1 MIVALAGGVGGA
13 RLADGLAQ
21 IAGESLSV
29 IVNIGDD
36 FEHLGLLVS
45 PDLDSVMY
53 TLGGVANAEQGWGV
67 AGETWAFMDQ
77 IGKLGGPTW
86 FRLGD
91 RDIAT
96 HALRS
101 EKLRGGMR
109 LTDVTADL
117 CARLGIRARILPMS
131 DDRVRTIVHTNNGS
145 LSFQD
150 YFVRLRCEVPVTGF
164 SFDGIDNAHP
174 SAEVVAA
181 LAAPDLEAII
191 LCPSNPYV
199 SLGPILKLP
208 GLSDSILAAGAPVVA
223 ISPIIGGAA
232 VKGPAAKMMRELGL
246 AISPVTVGQAYRG
259 LIAGIMIDRVDAGLR
274 AEIESMGIAVSVSDI
289 LMRDSADR
297 RRLAEECMAFA
308 HKLRPR

>member
-1 MIVALAGGVGGA
+1 
-13 RLADGLAQ
+13 
-21 IAGESLSV
+21 
-29 IVNIGDD
+29 
-36 FEHLGLLVS
+36 
-45 PDLDSVMY
+45 
-53 TLGGVANAEQGWGV
+53 
-67 AGETWAFMDQ
+67 
-77 IGKLGGPTW
+77 
-86 FRLGD
+86 
-91 RDIAT
+91 
-96 HALRS
+96 
-101 EKLRGGMR
+101 
-109 LTDVTADL
+109 
-117 CARLGIRARILPMS
+117 
-131 DDRVRTIVHTNNGS
+131 
-145 LSFQD
+145 
-150 YFVRLRCEVPVTGF
+150 VTGF